1 MAFPICTLLTLL
13 LLSSTVYSATPV
25 VIFTYQSQNISYQTW
40 FDYLTLCFAPLIAHI
55 IAGVSSPIVIPSYS
69 KQPSWSACL
78 PNYNP
83 VSIVWRWYA
92 IGDRRARARNWDAAD
107 MAACNAAFW
116 DAREARWDGS
126 EDIMLRSRA
135 WIIKV
140 PEKKYVPLISASC
153 LTTIILALQGV
164 QAGFLIFATLKKN
177 NTNHFAQGLPNV
189 FIALGYAGL
198 VRLPAALWLSGDYAY
213 LDVAQTETDSG
224 QNIADTPAADMKQ
237 AGDSLLELNS
247 RRTPTTTAI
256 VSPLAT
262 NLSNLSALT
271 NTDKPRLYSTHSRV
285 GLLYRIW
292 WFLSVV
298 GLMGGGAVST
308 SHLIWSNPPS
318 FRYVSISHL
327 LFNIMYFA
335 ISTSIVLI
343 ISTYILLGRTSSTLI
358 PCIHATWYKV
368 HTVVLAVLALTTVI
382 VTGLETRQ
390 LQNGDLSTLPQFLC
404 NNMRLDCVP
413 VERGHGNFNV

>member
-1 MAFPICTLLTLL
+1 M
-13 LLSSTVYSATPV
+13 
-25 VIFTYQSQNISYQTW
+25 
-40 FDYLTLCFAPLIAHI
+40 
-55 IAGVSSPIVIPSYS
+55 
-69 KQPSWSACL
+69 
-78 PNYNP
+78 
-83 VSIVWRWYA
+83 
-92 IGDRRARARNWDAAD
+92 
-107 MAACNAAFW
+107 
-116 DAREARWDGS
+116 
-126 EDIMLRSRA
+126 
-135 WIIKV
+135 
-140 PEKKYVPLISASC
+140 
-153 LTTIILALQGV
+153 
-164 QAGFLIFATLKKN
+164 
-177 NTNHFAQGLPNV
+177 
-189 FIALGYAGL
+189 
-198 VRLPAALWLSGDYAY
+198 SGDYAY

-224 QNIADTPAADMKQ
+224 QNIANTPAADMKQ

-262 NLSNLSALT
+262 NLSNLSELT

-308 SHLIWSNPPS
+308 SHLIWGNPPS

-327 LFNIMYFA
+327 LFNVMYFA

-390 LQNGDLSTLPQFLC
+390 RQNGDLSTLPQFLC